1 MNSQVI
7 ESLNKQRIGETW
19 KIKFRLIYFFTENT
33 KRTSCILNRT
43 SYIIY
48 QT

>member
-19 KIKFRLIYFFTENT
+19 KIKIRLIYFFTENT
-33 KRTSCILNRT
+33 KRTSCTLNPT
-43 SYIIY
+43 SYIRH